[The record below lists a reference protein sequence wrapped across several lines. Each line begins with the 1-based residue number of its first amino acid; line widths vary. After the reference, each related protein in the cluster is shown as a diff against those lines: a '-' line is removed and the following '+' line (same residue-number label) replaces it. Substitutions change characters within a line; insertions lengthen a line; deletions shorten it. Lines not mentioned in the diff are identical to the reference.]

1 MTNFGRKMMN
11 LSFIIVYILLLRIY
25 SVTALKDNDLVIHK
39 SSYGK
44 MRMNNWNVKQSKSG
58 NRSFKL
64 SVESGAESTDA
75 KSDQP
80 INGPGSKEFSKG

>member
-1 MTNFGRKMMN
+1 MMN
-11 LSFIIVYILLLRIY
+11 LSLIILYILLLRIY

-44 MRMNNWNVKQSKSG
+44 MRIKNWNVNHSKSA
-58 NRSFKL
+58 NKSFKL
-64 SVESGAESTDA
+64 SVESGTESTDA

-80 INGPGSKEFSKG
+80 DGGPGSKEFGKGK